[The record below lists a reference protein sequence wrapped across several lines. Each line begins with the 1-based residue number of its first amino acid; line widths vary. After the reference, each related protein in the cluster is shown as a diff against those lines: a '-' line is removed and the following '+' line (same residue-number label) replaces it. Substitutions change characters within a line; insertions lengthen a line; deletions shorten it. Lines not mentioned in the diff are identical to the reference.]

1 MNPERSGFQLTQ
13 ENFRVLLDSMS
24 HPGRILK
31 LPDDFPAV
39 LYTLLDHEVSF
50 TVIGPGASEEF
61 IHRIYQMT
69 KSPYSG
75 IDEADYVVVCGGS
88 SGDMLAHVR
97 RGELEFP
104 DRGATVFYE
113 VGELGGNQGSKIQ
126 LMGPGVI
133 DLIELNV
140 FGIDNND
147 LSMINEINTE
157 YPLGI
162 DIIFIDRSM
171 NIASIP
177 RSSRISLMGE

>member
-1 MNPERSGFQLTQ
+1 MKQERSDFQLTQ
-13 ENFRVLLDSMS
+13 ENFRVLLDSMA

-39 LYTLLDHEVSF
+39 LYTLLDHEVTF
-50 TVIGPGASEEF
+50 TVIGPGANEEF

-69 KSPYSG
+69 KSTYVG
-75 IDEADYVVVCGGS
+75 IDEADYVVVKGGS
-88 SGDMLAHVR
+88 SGGMLAHIR

-104 DRGATVFYE
+104 DRGAAVFYE
-113 VGELGGNQGSKIQ
+113 IDELGGKMGGIIE
-126 LMGPGVI
+126 LRGPGVK
-133 DLIELNV
+133 DSIELNV
-140 FGIDNND
+140 YGIDNSD
-147 LSMINEINTE
+147 LSIINQINSE

-177 RSSRISLMGE
+177 RSSRISLMRK